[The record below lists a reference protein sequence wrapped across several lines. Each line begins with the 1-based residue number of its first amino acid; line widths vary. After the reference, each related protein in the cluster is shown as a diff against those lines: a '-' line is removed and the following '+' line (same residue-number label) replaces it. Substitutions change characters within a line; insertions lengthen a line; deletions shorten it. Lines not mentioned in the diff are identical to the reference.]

1 MRMDGIAHHVRA
13 RSPINLGPTHHA
25 SGIQNQLP
33 LVGKGHI
40 STFDH
45 TLSILQT
52 SYNSTLRGPQR
63 HVDRSMKLEY
73 VSSSATEPTSV
84 AILAGQKRRTRTDR
98 SCRSRDTISGHMS
111 DHEEAHG
118 GWRRTG

>member
-1 MRMDGIAHHVRA
+1 MNYAFSVR
-13 RSPINLGPTHHA
+13 
-25 SGIQNQLP
+25 
-33 LVGKGHI
+33 
-40 STFDH
+40 
-45 TLSILQT
+45 QT
-52 SYNSTLRGPQR
+52 SDKSTLRGPRR
-63 HVDRSMKLEY
+63 HMDRSMSMES
-73 VSSSATEPTSV
+73 VSFSATEPTSV